1 MLVIIS
7 PAKSL
12 DFETKPAITDYSIP
26 DFIEESEVII
36 TKLRKMNPAKIQ
48 NLMGISPKLAQLNF
62 DRFQNWQLPFSPDNA
77 KQAVL
82 AFTGD
87 VYQGLDAKTLSD
99 GQLKYAQNHLRI
111 LSGLYGVL
119 RPLDLMQA
127 YRLEMGTKLPIA
139 RKKDLYAFWK
149 LKIVPKLNE
158 AVKES
163 GTNVLINLASNEYFK
178 SIDKKKLDAEIITPE
193 FKEGK
198 NGTYKMVS
206 LFAKK
211 ARGLM
216 TRFIIENRISDPEEL
231 KAFSSDGY
239 MFNAYLSQKN
249 KLVFTRDRE

>member
-1 MLVIIS
+1 MLVVIS

-12 DFETKPAITDYSIP
+12 DFESKPVITDYSIP
-26 DFIEESEVII
+26 DFTEEAEVII
-36 TKLRKMNPAKIQ
+36 TKLRKMKPAKIQ
-48 NLMGISPKLAQLNF
+48 NLMGISPKLAQLNY
-62 DRFQNWQLPFSPDNA
+62 DRFQNWQLPFGPDNA

-87 VYQGLDAKTLSD
+87 VYQGLDAKTLSE
-99 GQLKYAQNHLRI
+99 GQLKYTQDHLRI

-149 LKIVPKLNE
+149 LKIAPKINE

-216 TRFIIENRISDPEEL
+216 TRFIIENRISDSEEL
-231 KAFSSDGY
+231 KAFSSEGY

>member
-1 MLVIIS
+1 MLVVIS

-12 DFETKPAITDYSIP
+12 DFETKPVITDYSIP
-26 DFIEESEVII
+26 EFTEEAEALIN
-36 TKLRKMNPAKIQ
+36 KLRKMKPAKIQ
-48 NLMGISPKLAQLNF
+48 NLMGVSPKLAQLNF
-62 DRFQNWQLPFSPDNA
+62 DRFQNWQLPFGTDNA

-87 VYQGLDAKTLSD
+87 VYQGLDAKTLSNE
-99 GQLKYAQNHLRI
+99 QLKYSQNHLRI

-119 RPLDLMQA
+119 KPLDLMQA
-127 YRLEMGTKLPIA
+127 YRLEMGTKFSIA

-149 LKIVPKLNE
+149 LKIVPKINE

-163 GTNVLINLASNEYFK
+163 GTNILINLASNEYFK
-178 SIDKKKLDAEIITPE
+178 SIDVKKLDPEIVTPE
-193 FKEGK
+193 FKEGR
-198 NGTYKMVS
+198 NGTYKMIS

-216 TRFIIENRISDPEEL
+216 TRFILENKISDPEDL
-231 KAFSSDGY
+231 KAFDSDRY
-239 MFNAYLSQKN
+239 MFNTYLSQKN